1 MGCNSKGYTPEIP
14 GGKILAGYCTCTA
27 GLQGGCNHIAAML
40 FRIESAVTN
49 GVTKPCKT
57 SLLCEW
63 NIPSGNKI
71 NIQPIKVEELCFTS
85 DKFTSDKQNMK
96 IKKQ

>member
-27 GLQGGCNHIAAML
+27 GLQGGCNYIAAML
-40 FRIESAVTN
+40 FRIESAV
-49 GVTKPCKT
+49 T